1 MLKKGYKRKT
11 PIRKITLIVKAL
23 HMVPDVALSPH
34 DIALHDIARIASRK
48 YQNYHLKPHDRRP
61 IVVILQFL
69 KLLRGN

>member
-23 HMVPDVALSPH
+23 YVVPDVAKSPH
-34 DIALHDIARIASRK
+34 DIALNDIARIASRK

-61 IVVILQFL
+61 IFSYSSIL
-69 KLLRGN
+69 KIIKR